1 MKIPILR
8 VRDKDGNYVN
18 IPAIQGPPGVGD
30 MEKSIYDSDGAVAA
44 AGGIKAYVQKNGG
57 GGDGFIQ
64 ADWNQNDET
73 AAGYIK
79 NRPFYD
85 TTTSVELLKLENA
98 TFIIPDE
105 SMPFS
110 IYQSE
115 TGFEIKADKTYIVNW
130 DETEYICTS
139 IFVEGANAFG
149 NLSAMG
155 LGAGNGEP
163 FIFGYV
169 SEQNILFIYDLN
181 KETSHTISVSE
192 ITTEIKT
199 IDSKYIKDMYYD
211 NGIIETVLVEEQTV
225 TGFTVVDD
233 PIYEVENPFNLNI
246 IIGNT
251 YVVNWDG
258 TEYELVAAVEDDIT
272 YIGNVN
278 YVNMTSG
285 GDIPF
290 TIINSNASIFLAT
303 ESTAESHTISVVE
316 TSYSIKQIDAKYLP
330 IMKEGQTV
338 FFNETIESNRLQ
350 YDYSIGLEIGKTY
363 SVILDGVQYD
373 NLKCYLFNATYA
385 CIGSLDNSEIP
396 FMIGCIDANQTTEI
410 EIMTEGESHT
420 LSILKADFI
429 IDEKYLPN
437 ISIPEDSISNIVK
450 YTPQELTDEQKVQAR
465 TNIGAISQEDI
476 TGVVRYT
483 TQALTD
489 EQKAQA
495 RTNIGVEDAINEAL
509 SAFLFAEGQT
519 F

>member
-79 NRPFYD
+79 NRPFYESE
-85 TTTSVELLKLENA
+85 TVAEIFKLENA
-98 TFIIPDE
+98 EFVVDE
-105 SMPFS
+105 ERGASA
-110 IYQSE
+110 YQS
-115 TGFEIKADKTYIVNW
+115 TNPIEIIVGNIYIVNW
-130 DETEYICTS
+130 DGTDYTCVATDLNG
-139 IFVEGANAFG
+139 VPALG
-149 NLSAMG
+149 NLSLMG
-155 LGAGNGEP
+155 GTGNGEP
-163 FIFGYV
+163 FYIGSSMAMGMFVIG
-169 SEQNILFIYDLN
+169 DLEMN
-181 KETSHTISVSE
+181 TSHTVI
-192 ITTEIKT
+192 ITSIITEIKT
-199 IDSKYIKDMYYD
+199 IDPKYIKDMYYD
-211 NGIIETVLVEEQTV
+211 STTEIVIVKEQTV
-225 TGFTVVDD
+225 TGFALTQD
-233 PIYEVENPFNLNI
+233 PIYEIENPFTINI
-246 IIGNT
+246 VDGNT
-251 YVVNWDG
+251 YIVNWDG
-258 TEYELVAAVEDDIT
+258 TEYELVAATEDGIT